1 VQIARKEVAVSVAP
15 FRIEID
21 EEDVVDLR
29 RRLKMARFP
38 APVRGLTWE
47 DGTSGDYL
55 RELVGYWGDEYRWRD
70 REARLNEHEHRLANI
85 DGVQVHF
92 ILARSDDPNAIPLL
106 LLGGWPSTFVQ
117 MLDIIPHL
125 TSTMPRGLPSFHVVA
140 ATLPGYPFSE
150 IPREPGMSFPKIAD
164 LMNKL
169 MVEELGFDR
178 YGCRGSDQGVLVQR
192 QICLK
197 HRYHVIGVHRSGI
210 TPYASPMPQD
220 LSVPEVE
227 YQKKAESR
235 AQQETLYARIQAL
248 RPETL
253 APALSDSPVA
263 LASWVIEKFQRWG
276 DCKGGSPDRI
286 FGRDKLLDNLS
297 LLWFTGAGAASIRL
311 YREVMRDLGL
321 TGRVEVPTAI
331 LVSLNDGISIPAPRK
346 WAERTHNVVRWN
358 YLQVGGHFPE
368 WEVPELV
375 AADLKG
381 FFAEL
386 AT

>member
-1 VQIARKEVAVSVAP
+1 MGVVP

-47 DGTSGDYL
+47 DGTSDHYL
-55 RELVGYWGDEYRWRD
+55 RELVSYWSDEYRWRD
-70 REARLNEHEHRLANI
+70 REARLNEHEHHLANI
-85 DGVQVHF
+85 DGVDVHF
-92 ILARSDDPNAIPLL
+92 ILARSEDPNAIPLL

-125 TSTMPRGLPSFHVVA
+125 TSTIPEGLPSFHVVA

-150 IPREPGMSFPKIAD
+150 IPREPGMSFAKIAD
-164 LMNKL
+164 LMNNL
-169 MVEELGFDR
+169 MVEQLGFDS
-178 YGCRGSDQGVLVQR
+178 YGCRGSDQGALVQQ

-197 HRYHVIGVHRSGI
+197 HRNHVIGVHRSGI
-210 TPYASPMPQD
+210 MPFASPMPQD

-227 YQKKAESR
+227 YQKKVQSW
-235 AQQETLYARIQAL
+235 AQQEAVYARLQGL

-253 APALSDSPVA
+253 TPALSDSPVA

-297 LLWFTGAGAASIRL
+297 LLWFTGTGAASIRH
-311 YREVMRDLGL
+311 YREVMRDSGL

-331 LVSLNDGISIPAPRK
+331 LMPLNDRVTVPAPRE
-346 WAERTHNVVRWN
+346 WAERTYNVVRWN
-358 YLQVGGHFPE
+358 SLQVGGHFPE

-386 AT
+386 AI